1 MLQEFGRLTPL
12 PINRFSYKI
21 APDVPDNLLRNLLT
35 PFINKIDSSRDL
47 IIFMISF
54 ISSLEVIYVVIPDP
68 KIFFWI
74 AASVVDAAAVNP
86 NDIKTI

>member
-12 PINRFSYKI
+12 PITPIPFSYKI
-21 APDVPDNLLRNLLT
+21 APDVLDNLLRNLLT

-68 KIFFWI
+68 KIFF
-74 AASVVDAAAVNP
+74 
-86 NDIKTI
+86 